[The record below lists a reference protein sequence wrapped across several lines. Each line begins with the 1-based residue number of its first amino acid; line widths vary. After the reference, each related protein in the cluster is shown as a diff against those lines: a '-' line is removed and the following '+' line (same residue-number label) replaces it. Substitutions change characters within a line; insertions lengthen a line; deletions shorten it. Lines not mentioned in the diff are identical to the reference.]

1 MIPVLRIFECL
12 VFSDLKFS
20 VILVGLDF
28 VGI

>member
-1 MIPVLRIFECL
+1 MIPVLRIFDYL